1 MLWLALLTGTLIG
14 VISGMIGIGGGILL
28 VPCLVYFF
36 NMSQH
41 RAQGT
46 SLAALLLPVG
56 FLAFW
61 EYYRAGNADLK
72 IGLVVAVGF
81 FVGGYFGGAFA
92 QQVSGI
98 VLRKTFAVV
107 LIAAGLRMF
116 FQRG

>member
-28 VPCLVYFF
+28 IPCLVYFF
-36 NMSQH
+36 GMSQH

-46 SLAALLLPVG
+46 SLAALLLPIG

-61 EYYRAGNADLK
+61 EYYKAGNADLK

-81 FVGGYFGGAFA
+81 FIGGYFGGMYA
-92 QQVSGI
+92 QQISGL

-107 LIAAGLRMF
+107 LMAVGLRMF
-116 FQRG
+116 LQKG

>member
-1 MLWLALLTGTLIG
+1 
-14 VISGMIGIGGGILL
+14 MIGIGGGILL

-36 NMSQH
+36 HMSQH
-41 RAQGT
+41 KAQGT

-81 FVGGYFGGAFA
+81 FVGGYFGGAYA
-92 QQVSGI
+92 QQLSGI
-98 VLRKTFAVV
+98 VLRKTFGVV
-107 LIAAGLRMF
+107 LVAAGLRMF
-116 FQRG
+116 FQKG

>member
-1 MLWLALLTGTLIG
+1 MLWLALVTGTLIG

-92 QQVSGI
+92 QQVSGM

-107 LIAAGLRMF
+107 LMAVGLRMF

>member
-1 MLWLALLTGTLIG
+1 MMWLALVTGLLIG

-36 NMSQH
+36 HMSQH

-92 QQVSGI
+92 QQVSGV
-98 VLRKTFAVV
+98 VLRKTFGVV
-107 LIAAGLRMF
+107 LVAAGLRMF
-116 FQRG
+116 FQKG

>member
-56 FLAFW
+56 FLAFR

-92 QQVSGI
+92 QQLSGM

-107 LIAAGLRMF
+107 LVVVGLRMF
-116 FQRG
+116 FQKG

>member
-92 QQVSGI
+92 QQLSGM
-98 VLRKTFAVV
+98 VLRKTFGVV
-107 LIAAGLRMF
+107 LVAVGLRMF
-116 FQRG
+116 FQKG

>member
-56 FLAFW
+56 LLAFW

-92 QQVSGI
+92 QQLSGM

-107 LIAAGLRMF
+107 LVVVGLRMF
-116 FQRG
+116 FQKG

>member
-1 MLWLALLTGTLIG
+1 
-14 VISGMIGIGGGILL
+14 
-28 VPCLVYFF
+28 
-36 NMSQH
+36 MSQH

-81 FVGGYFGGAFA
+81 FVGGYFGGAYA
-92 QQVSGI
+92 QQLSGI
-98 VLRKTFAVV
+98 VLRKTFGVV
-107 LIAAGLRMF
+107 LVAVGLRMF
-116 FQRG
+116 FQKG

>member
-72 IGLVVAVGF
+72 IGLVVAIGF

-92 QQVSGI
+92 RQVSGI
-98 VLRKTFAVV
+98 VLRKTFGVV
-107 LIAAGLRMF
+107 LMAAGLRMF
-116 FQRG
+116 IQRG

>member
-107 LIAAGLRMF
+107 LMAVGLRMF